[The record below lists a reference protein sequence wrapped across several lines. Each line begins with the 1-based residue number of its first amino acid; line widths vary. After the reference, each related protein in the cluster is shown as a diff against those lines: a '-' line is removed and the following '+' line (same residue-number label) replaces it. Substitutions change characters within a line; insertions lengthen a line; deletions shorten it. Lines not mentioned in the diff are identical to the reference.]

1 MHIIMQIYD
10 QLSHRAL
17 TLCAAMVMRACAT
30 ASTTAPLTSIVLTS
44 VVVTSVVVT
53 STVLGGCAFFTTRT
67 PEPPD
72 TRRSSFQPP
81 TSAQVV
87 IANFQSAIRE
97 KNAENYV
104 QCLVSSDGTM
114 ASTQRQYQ
122 FEPSA
127 EASARFAS
135 VFIGWNVSRERQAFL
150 AMNARILPTAQPAL
164 NLSDDRFEVLMPDSA
179 VYVADYSLRP
189 NYDAS
194 GLPEVFTGRM
204 RLTIAAL
211 PNGFWAISRWS
222 DQQIASAGSTSA
234 SWSILKAQFAN

>member
-1 MHIIMQIYD
+1 MCSKTLIKII
-10 QLSHRAL
+10 S
-17 TLCAAMVMRACAT
+17 VSAT
-30 ASTTAPLTSIVLTS
+30 ASTIALTVSLVASLATS
-44 VVVTSVVVT
+44 FT
-53 STVLGGCAFFTTRT
+53 LAGCAFFTTRT
-67 PEPPD
+67 PELPD

-87 IANFQSAIRE
+87 VANFQSAIRE

-104 QCLVSSDGTM
+104 QCLLSNDGTM
-114 ASTQRQYQ
+114 ANDNRQYQ

-135 VFIGWNVSRERQAFL
+135 VFIGWSIARERQAFL
-150 AMNARILPTAQPAL
+150 AMNARILPTVQPAL

-189 NYDAS
+189 NYDVS
-194 GLPEVFTGRM
+194 GVPDVFTGRM
-204 RLTIAAL
+204 RLTISAL

-222 DQQIASAGSTSA
+222 DQQIVSAGSTSA